1 MITQVAVLYANQLAF
16 DVEVGYLEPRDAM
29 AVGEGGEAAP
39 ADDLF
44 IELALAEE
52 ECTGRLVERWML
64 EEAAVTC
71 GIEGLRI
78 GWLVGWLPLG
88 EDHVV
93 LVGKPLAGFDE
104 RLTEHVHGQVD
115 DSSMAVAHEALVGVA
130 AGAELQAGVAVR
142 VKWAKALVTANLEP
156 QPLSHSLDWEGSE
169 FLNVESIHKVSSF
182 RRFQVS
188 IILDEHF
195 HLRIGLIDHLGLFP
209 LGNED
214 AVGR

>member
-1 MITQVAVLYANQLAF
+1 MIADACLHITQIAVLHAYEIAI

-44 IELALAEE
+44 IELSLAEE
-52 ECTGRLVERWML
+52 ELAGRLVERWML

-71 GIEGLRI
+71 GIEGLRF

-104 RLTEHVHGQVD
+104 RFPEHVHCQVD
-115 DSSMAVAHEALVGVA
+115 DSSMCATCKA
-130 AGAELQAGVAVR
+130 AE
-142 VKWAKALVTANLEP
+142 
-156 QPLSHSLDWEGSE
+156 
-169 FLNVESIHKVSSF
+169 
-182 RRFQVS
+182 
-188 IILDEHF
+188 
-195 HLRIGLIDHLGLFP
+195 
-209 LGNED
+209 
-214 AVGR
+214 

>member
-1 MITQVAVLYANQLAF
+1 
-16 DVEVGYLEPRDAM
+16 
-29 AVGEGGEAAP
+29 
-39 ADDLF
+39 
-44 IELALAEE
+44 
-52 ECTGRLVERWML
+52 ML

-71 GIEGLRI
+71 GIEGLRF
-78 GWLVGWLPLG
+78 GWLDSWLPLG

-130 AGAELQAGVAVR
+130 ASAERQAGVAVR
-142 VKWAKALVTANLEP
+142 VEWAKALVTANLEP